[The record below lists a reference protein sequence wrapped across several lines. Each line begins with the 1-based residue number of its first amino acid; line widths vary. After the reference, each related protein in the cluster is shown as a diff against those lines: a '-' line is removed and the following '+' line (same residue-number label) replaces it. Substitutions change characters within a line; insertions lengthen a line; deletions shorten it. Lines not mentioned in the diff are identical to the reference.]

1 MFKTMTALLQNKYPS
16 QEKIKKIPSFI
27 MLRWLSNNPYTVIPA
42 NMMNINY
49 NIPIENQFRFLD
61 DYFTLTKIKQKV
73 RFIKYNKKEDK
84 QLEIIENI
92 KKYYNV
98 NNETATNY
106 YSILTKSKTPESLK
120 EIQRFQ
126 DMYKEGKVWQPKS
139 KPESK
144 PESKLKF

>member
-126 DMYKEGKVWQPKS
+126 DMYKEGKV
-139 KPESK
+139 
-144 PESKLKF
+144 